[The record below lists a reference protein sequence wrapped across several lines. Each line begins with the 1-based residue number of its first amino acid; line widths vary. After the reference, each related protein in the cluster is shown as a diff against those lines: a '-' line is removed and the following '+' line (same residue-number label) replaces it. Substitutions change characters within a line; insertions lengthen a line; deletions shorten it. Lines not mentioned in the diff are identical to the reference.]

1 MVLEER
7 FRIALRIID
16 ELRAKDRVRTS
27 RRSVG
32 DVLRIAEISRILFKR
47 YFEVVVWEGENRV
60 LRMKI

>member
-1 MVLEER
+1 MEER

-47 YFEVVVWEGENRV
+47 YFEVVDWEGENRV

>member
-47 YFEVVVWEGENRV
+47 YFEVVDWEGENRV